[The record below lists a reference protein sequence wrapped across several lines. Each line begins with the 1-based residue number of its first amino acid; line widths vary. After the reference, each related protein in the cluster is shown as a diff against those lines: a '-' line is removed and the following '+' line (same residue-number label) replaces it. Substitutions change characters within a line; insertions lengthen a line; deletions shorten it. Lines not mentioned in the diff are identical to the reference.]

1 MADSDSEFDEPLK
14 VGGHR
19 SEILAASQPAKA
31 AEQDVGFQEPDRSH
45 LGTDS
50 GLSERIRTD
59 VQRSERRILAAL
71 EEGGAARHDEM
82 TYLYNEI
89 MQLKKDLGGSKRI
102 ATFAYFLLV
111 FFVVAM
117 VYLIQNPTIVGGMI
131 QWVLELMP

>member
-31 AEQDVGFQEPDRSH
+31 AEQDARFKEQER
-45 LGTDS
+45 LRRETDGS
-50 GLSERIRTD
+50 LSERIRAD
-59 VQRSERRILAAL
+59 VQKSERRILAAV

-89 MQLKKDLGGSKRI
+89 MQLKKDLGGSKRV
-102 ATFAYFLLV
+102 ATFAYFWLV

-117 VYLIQNPTIVGGMI
+117 VYLIQNPTIVGRTF
-131 QWVLELMP
+131 QWVLGLMS

>member
-19 SEILAASQPAKA
+19 SEILAASQPAKTA
-31 AEQDVGFQEPDRSH
+31 EPDAHFKEQERLRSEID
-45 LGTDS
+45 GS
-50 GLSERIRTD
+50 LSERIRSD
-59 VQRSERRILAAL
+59 VQRSERRILAAV
-71 EEGGAARHDEM
+71 EEGGAARHEEM

-89 MQLKKDLGGSKRI
+89 MQLKKDLGGSKRV
-102 ATFAYFLLV
+102 ATFAYFWLV

-131 QWVLELMP
+131 EWVLKFMP

>member
-1 MADSDSEFDEPLK
+1 MADSDTEFDEPLK

-31 AEQDVGFQEPDRSH
+31 AEPDAGFQEQDRLH

-50 GLSERIRTD
+50 SLSERIRSD

-71 EEGGAARHDEM
+71 EDSGVARHEEM
-82 TYLYNEI
+82 TYLYNEV
-89 MQLKKDLGGSKRI
+89 MQLKKDLGGSKKI
-102 ATFAYFLLV
+102 ATFAYFWLV

-131 QWVLELMP
+131 EWVLKFMP